1 MKRSI
6 FLCVVFFACGAVIG
20 GEPTPAEPQSVLA
33 NPPAAAAAPAAAAEP
48 VRVADDCACHNDSCR
63 QPRRTRSHSVTEGCC
78 TDGNCQ
84 TYSVRTVE
92 DEVTRRRW
100 FGGGTVVRKSSR
112 TVQRPVR

>member
-6 FLCVVFFACGAVIG
+6 FTCVVFCVCGVAFG

-33 NPPAAAAAPAAAAEP
+33 NPPAAQEAVTTAGCNCLSGKCCP
-48 VRVADDCACHNDSCR
+48 
-63 QPRRTRSHSVTEGCC
+63 PRRTHTRNVTEGCC
-78 TDGNCQ
+78 TDGCQ

-100 FGGGTVVRKSSR
+100 FGGGTVVRKNSR
-112 TVQRPVR
+112 TTQRPVR

>member
-6 FLCVVFFACGAVIG
+6 YTCVVSCVCGFAFG

-33 NPPAAAAAPAAAAEP
+33 TPPAATQQEVVTAPAT
-48 VRVADDCACHNDSCR
+48 DCSTCCNGPCR
-63 QPRRTRSHSVTEGCC
+63 QPRRTHTHTVAEACLSDGCQ
-78 TDGNCQ
+78 N
-84 TYSVRTVE
+84 YSVRTVE

-100 FGGGTVVRKSSR
+100 FGGGTVVRKNSR

>member
-6 FLCVVFFACGAVIG
+6 YTCVVFCACGFAFG

-33 NPPAAAAAPAAAAEP
+33 NPPAAQETVTAPAAE
-48 VRVADDCACHNDSCR
+48 CNACCKGACR
-63 QPRRTRSHSVTEGCC
+63 LPRRTHTHSVAEACMSDGCQ
-78 TDGNCQ
+78 N
-84 TYSVRTVE
+84 YSVRTVE

-100 FGGGTVVRKSSR
+100 FGGGTVVRKNSR

>member
-6 FLCVVFFACGAVIG
+6 YTCVVFCACGFAFG

-33 NPPAAAAAPAAAAEP
+33 PAPEAAAAPAAKCEGG
-48 VRVADDCACHNDSCR
+48 RCACR
-63 QPRRTRSHSVTEGCC
+63 TPRRTHTHSVAEACMSDGCQ
-78 TDGNCQ
+78 N
-84 TYSVRTVE
+84 YSVRAVE

-100 FGGGTVVRKSSR
+100 FGGGTVVRKNSR

>member
-6 FLCVVFFACGAVIG
+6 YTFVVACACGISFG

-33 NPPAAAAAPAAAAEP
+33 NPPAAQAT
-48 VRVADDCACHNDSCR
+48 ADCNCCASACR
-63 QPRRTRSHSVTEGCC
+63 LPRRTHTHNVTEACCSDGCQ
-78 TDGNCQ
+78 N
-84 TYSVRTVE
+84 YSVRTVE

-100 FGGGTVVRKSSR
+100 FGGGTVVRKNSR

>member
-6 FLCVVFFACGAVIG
+6 YTCVVFCVCGFAFG

-33 NPPAAAAAPAAAAEP
+33 TQPAPAQEVVAAPAAA
-48 VRVADDCACHNDSCR
+48 CNACCTEACR
-63 QPRRTRSHSVTEGCC
+63 QPRRTHKHSVAEACLSDGCQ
-78 TDGNCQ
+78 N
-84 TYSVRTVE
+84 YSVRTVE

-100 FGGGTVVRKSSR
+100 FGGGTVVRKNSR

>member
-6 FLCVVFFACGAVIG
+6 FLCVVCFACGVAYG

-33 NPPAAAAAPAAAAEP
+33 NQPVAAAPAAEP
-48 VRVADDCACHNDSCR
+48 VVVAADCACRNGSCR
-63 QPRRTRSHSVTEGCC
+63 LPRRTHTHSVTEGCC

-84 TYSVRTVE
+84 TYSVRTVD

-100 FGGGTVVRKSSR
+100 IGGGTVVRRNSR